1 MDNGGKRVFYSLLE
15 RRKKIYQRFMTTEH
29 LKSNNVIFSCK
40 EGMGRVYVLVVCS
53 RSGVS
58 SSLQQNISRLAPAG
72 GAP

>member
-1 MDNGGKRVFYSLLE
+1 MWREKSVLLVVGK
-15 RRKKIYQRFMTTEH
+15 KWQNIAQMTTEH
-29 LKSNNVIFSCK
+29 LKFNILNCK

-72 GAP
+72 GAAGSGGH